1 MKKRFLW
8 GILAGIL
15 FAYVILPDPLP
26 VIADDVLAAAGG
38 AASALLASGLFSSS
52 GK

>member
-26 VIADDVLAAAGG
+26 VIADDVLAAVGG
-38 AASALLASGLFSSS
+38 AASALLASGLFCSS
-52 GK
+52 GE